1 MLVIK
6 IDNFDLTRII
16 IINIKALSEVRSPN
30 RFEISEIEHSERGA
44 GPLSGGKHHQV
55 VYGDCGAPQPRWA
68 AASLLCVAASG
79 REVSWRKERGNTQ
92 PSL

>member
-30 RFEISEIEHSERGA
+30 RFEIPEIEHSERGA

-55 VYGDCGAPQPRWA
+55 SLRRLWRATAPVGCCKPVMRP
-68 AASLLCVAASG
+68 ASG

>member
-16 IINIKALSEVRSPN
+16 TINIKTLSEVRSPN
-30 RFEISEIEHSERGA
+30 RFEIPEIEHSERGA

-55 VYGDCGAPQPRWA
+55 SLRRLWRAQPRWA